1 MTVMPCTHARNLI
14 WINWN
19 KTWWFIFDWIQDERA
34 ALFGRLRDTL
44 TTSWKVLWGTFR
56 RRSARLNVRTFAS
69 VRAGDEVLGWI
80 FPWFFS
86 SFWSIWLLTFSLKV
100 LLSFCYL
107 RPFDE
112 GVPIEWGRQVRIW
125 RKVLDEIEF
134 LRAQK
139 MINLLLWFLLTHTLF
154 RFSQPGAY
162 RVKQGSD
169 YLENQCESRK
179 CYITHVTFKC
189 KINLL

>member
-1 MTVMPCTHARNLI
+1 MIYIWLNSGRTCGAVWTFERYIDYELEGFVRDVQTEISKTECEDLCLSESRWWSFGLNFSLI
-14 WINWN
+14 
-19 KTWWFIFDWIQDERA
+19 
-34 ALFGRLRDTL
+34 
-44 TTSWKVLWGTFR
+44 
-56 RRSARLNVRTFAS
+56 
-69 VRAGDEVLGWI
+69 
-80 FPWFFS
+80 FFS
-86 SFWSIWLLTFSLKV
+86 FFWSIWLLTFYLKV
-100 LLSFCYL
+100 LLSICYL

-125 RKVLDEIEF
+125 KKVLDKIEF
-134 LRAQK
+134 FQAHK
-139 MINLLLWFLLTHTLF
+139 MINRLLWFLLTHTLF